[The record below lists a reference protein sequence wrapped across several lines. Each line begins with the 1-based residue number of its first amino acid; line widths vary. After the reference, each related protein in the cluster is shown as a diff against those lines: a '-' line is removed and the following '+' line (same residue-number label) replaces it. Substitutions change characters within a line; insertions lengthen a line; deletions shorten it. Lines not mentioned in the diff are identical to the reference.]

1 MYGREFVRPRTKGGS
16 LAGSPK
22 CQSRLRPLE
31 MELGRSDLTA
41 PFTVDQA
48 CQGPLKQ
55 HKWGLVSLC
64 QSMHNTEVRRYKGTK
79 APSRASPSFRGRAR
93 LGGRPRNWVLWPA
106 HGLSTDGITVLAVRA
121 QGPAKARLD
130 FFDTHRQNKRRE

>member
-1 MYGREFVRPRTKGGS
+1 MLVEVLAKARSDDDSYTVAVEGAWCMYGREFVRPRTKGVS
-16 LAGSPK
+16 LAGNPK

-64 QSMHNTEVRRYKGTK
+64 QSMHNT
-79 APSRASPSFRGRAR
+79 
-93 LGGRPRNWVLWPA
+93 
-106 HGLSTDGITVLAVRA
+106 
-121 QGPAKARLD
+121 
-130 FFDTHRQNKRRE
+130 